1 MTITWF
7 YLIKPGLVV
16 NPYKLFDIQI
26 TESGELKYFIAN
38 IILLCCSVQ
47 SPRLLSLVLFDWS
60 SQCGCH
66 TILQITTIISSV
78 NDCAALKRIDMVYHY
93 LHHYLHQSDCQSW
106 ARLVELLNHGCH
118 RYCLCWVRAEEQWME
133 NIVVNCYESPWEFY
147 QTNAKVEIKIHHVC
161 FTQASAQTSSFASIC
176 MIFSLFVLKTK
187 LEQKVEM
194 FWIFPVNLQM
204 DEMEADRFSILFKC
218 DTFVLGGI
226 SFPTN
231 IFVASKTQVFIGFND
246 WWMMM

>member
-26 TESGELKYFIAN
+26 TQSEELKYFIAN

-118 RYCLCWVRAEEQWME
+118 RYCLCCVRAEEQWME

-161 FTQASAQTSSFASIC
+161 FTGNRTNVFLRKHLHDLFIIC
-176 MIFSLFVLKTK
+176 IENKTWAKSGNVLN
-187 LEQKVEM
+187 
-194 FWIFPVNLQM
+194 FPCEL
-204 DEMEADRFSILFKC
+204 ADGWNGS
-218 DTFVLGGI
+218 G
-226 SFPTN
+226 
-231 IFVASKTQVFIGFND
+231 
-246 WWMMM
+246 

>member
-7 YLIKPGLVV
+7 YLIKPGLMV
-16 NPYKLFDIQI
+16 NPDKLFDIQI
-26 TESGELKYFIAN
+26 TQSGELKYFIAN

-161 FTQASAQTSSFASIC
+161 CLLDRQAHKRLPLQASAWSFHYLYWKQNLSKKLKC
-176 MIFSLFVLKTK
+176 FEFSLWTCRWMKWKRIDFLYSLNVIL
-187 LEQKVEM
+187 L
-194 FWIFPVNLQM
+194 FWAGSHFQQIFL
-204 DEMEADRFSILFKC
+204 
-218 DTFVLGGI
+218 
-226 SFPTN
+226 
-231 IFVASKTQVFIGFND
+231 
-246 WWMMM
+246 